1 MVMGGGGGGDNF
13 GKGRDKKGY
22 LDYVRKA
29 HLGGGRG
36 KKGNLGYRVVVVK
49 RHTG

>member
-1 MVMGGGGGGDNF
+1 MGGGDDNF

-29 HLGGGRG
+29 HLGEGEG
-36 KKGNLGYRVVVVK
+36 
-49 RHTG
+49 